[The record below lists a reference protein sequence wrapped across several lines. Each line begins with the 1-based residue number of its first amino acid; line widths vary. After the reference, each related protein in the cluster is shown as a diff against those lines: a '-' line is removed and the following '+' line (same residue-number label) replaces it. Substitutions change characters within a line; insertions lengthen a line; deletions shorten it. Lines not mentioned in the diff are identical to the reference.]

1 MTLRIAPL
9 ALAIVTL
16 VSPGCLFVLEDPD
29 YDGRFDFDYTIKD
42 ERSARASS
50 RSSSRPER
58 RERDRVVLQ
67 RSETIGPF
75 SEGISSGPFFFS
87 SGQIPRD
94 TNGDVVTDD
103 ATLGTKRVLEGLS
116 DTLGAVGLGLED
128 VVKVTVF
135 LKNMEDYA
143 AMNEVYASYFGDDP
157 PARSTVEVSA
167 LALDAVVEIDL
178 IAVRR

>member
-1 MTLRIAPL
+1 MTRIAPFVL
-9 ALAIVTL
+9 ALVAL
-16 VSPGCLFVLEDPD
+16 MSPGCLFVLEDPD
-29 YDGRFDFDYTIKD
+29 YDGRYDFDYTTND
-42 ERSARASS
+42 D
-50 RSSSRPER
+50 RSSHSSAKKSARPER
-58 RERDRVVLQ
+58 RERDRVVLH

-94 TNGDVVTDD
+94 PESGDVVTDD
-103 ATLGTKRVLEGLS
+103 ATLGTRLVLEGLS

-135 LKNMEDYA
+135 LKSMDDYA
-143 AMNEVYASYFGDDP
+143 AMNEVYASFFGEDP

-167 LALDAVVEIDL
+167 LARDAVIEIDL